1 MSEKI
6 LTMPLTEEAIR
17 SLHAGD
23 TVLLSGILHTGR
35 DRFHKRLGEGGDC
48 PFSLRDGA
56 IFHCGPVVR
65 NVPGEGWRIVSAG
78 PTTSCREE
86 PYMADIIARHG
97 VRAILGKG
105 GMGARTVEACQRH
118 GCVYLQVVGGAAAL
132 LAERIR
138 AVRGVS
144 FLEEFGAT
152 EASWTLEVEAL
163 PALVG
168 IDAHGKSL
176 FSDVEKASRD
186 ALDSLLSFA

>member
-1 MSEKI
+1 MAEQI
-6 LTMPLTEEAIR
+6 LTTPLTEEAIR
-17 SLHAGD
+17 SLRAGE

-35 DRFHKRLGEGGDC
+35 DRFHKHLGEGGSC
-48 PFSLRDGA
+48 PFSLRNGA

-65 NVPGEGWRIVSAG
+65 KEAEGWRIVSAG

-105 GMGARTVEACQRH
+105 GMGVRTIEACRRY

-132 LAERIR
+132 LAECIR
-138 AVRGVS
+138 AVRDVS
-144 FLEEFGAT
+144 FLDEFGAT
-152 EASWTLEVEAL
+152 EASWTIEVEAL

-168 IDAHGKSL
+168 IDAHGSSL
-176 FSDVEKASRD
+176 FADVEKTSR
-186 ALDSLLSFA
+186 AELDSLLSFA

>member
-1 MSEKI
+1 MAEQI
-6 LTMPLTEEAIR
+6 LTTPLTEEAIR

-35 DRFHKRLGEGGDC
+35 DRFHKHLGEGGSC
-48 PFSLRDGA
+48 PFSLRDSA

-65 NVPGEGWRIVSAG
+65 KELEGWRIVSAG

-105 GMGARTVEACQRH
+105 GMGARTIEACRRY

-138 AVRGVS
+138 AVRDVS
-144 FLEEFGAT
+144 FLDEFGAT
-152 EASWTLEVEAL
+152 EASWTIEVEAL

-176 FSDVEKASRD
+176 FADVEKNSR
-186 ALDSLLSFA
+186 AELDSLLSFA

>member
-1 MSEKI
+1 MAEQI
-6 LTMPLTEEAIR
+6 LTTPLTEEAIR

-35 DRFHKRLGEGGDC
+35 DRFHKHLGEGGSC
-48 PFSLRDGA
+48 PFSLRNSA

-65 NVPGEGWRIVSAG
+65 KELEGWRIVSAG

-105 GMGARTVEACQRH
+105 GMGARTIEACRRY

-138 AVRGVS
+138 AVRDVS
-144 FLEEFGAT
+144 FLDEFGAT
-152 EASWTLEVEAL
+152 EASWTIEVEVL

-176 FSDVEKASRD
+176 FADVEKSSR
-186 ALDSLLSFA
+186 AELDSLLSFA